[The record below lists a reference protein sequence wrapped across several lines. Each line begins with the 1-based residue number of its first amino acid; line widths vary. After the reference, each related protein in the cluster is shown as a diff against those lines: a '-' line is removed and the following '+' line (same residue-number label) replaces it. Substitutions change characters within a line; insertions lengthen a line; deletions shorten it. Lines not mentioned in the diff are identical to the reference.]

1 MKRAA
6 LLCTLLL
13 AAATYVYLQQT
24 AAPPPKL
31 ASFVPGGAL
40 IYLEAPEF
48 GRLLRDW
55 DASQVKTEW
64 LASQNYAV
72 FSRSNLYTKL
82 SQVYAE
88 YGEAAGFLPDLKS
101 LIEIAGSQSAL
112 ALYEIR
118 DVEFLYIS
126 RIAESNVA
134 ASPLWAVRAKFEER
148 QAGGVTFYQR
158 TDAATKRT
166 VAFAVAKGYLILGT
180 REDLVA
186 QSLELLA
193 GSANPSVAADR
204 WYRDAVAQAAGPG
217 ELRMVMNLESLVK
230 SVYVRSYWVQR
241 NAASVRRY
249 RAGVADVTRSSGEI
263 AERRV
268 FLRTPDAGASAEG
281 AAGPATVAALA
292 ALVPPEA
299 GMYKAF
305 AIAESTGAA
314 PLIVTKL
321 IGSPEPRRRDWRD
334 APYAVSPDNRAG
346 SEADLETRID
356 EQPLPADAGNVDS
369 VAAIDAMVRQ
379 AGAQGMLLVQS
390 SSAGAGTF
398 VQTPAAIVLAAN
410 AEWSP
415 DSVRTALGNAAGK
428 LWTTSQLG
436 AQWVLSTA
444 GAHSVQRL
452 DGLGSLLFVTR
463 GRLLFVGNDARLLA
477 SVLDRAGVLP
487 AAGGFTYAAGFRHL
501 RERANYERVM
511 AALDFVSPPSNPGF
525 YRPEVQGGPTFFSG
539 NIGSLGRV
547 LSSVTE
553 VGITEEDRG
562 STTIQT
568 VKYQIEK

>member
-6 LLCTLLL
+6 LLCALLL

-24 AAPPPKL
+24 AAPPARL
-31 ASFVPGGAL
+31 ASFMPGGAL
-40 IYLEAPEF
+40 VYLEAPEF

-55 DASQVKTEW
+55 DASQVKTDW

-72 FSRSNLYTKL
+72 FSRSNLFAKL
-82 SQVYAE
+82 SQVYTE
-88 YGEAAGFLPDLKS
+88 YGDTAGFLPDLKS

-126 RIAESNVA
+126 RIAESDVA

-193 GSANPSVAADR
+193 GSANPSVAGDR

-230 SVYVRSYWVQR
+230 SVYFRSYWVQR
-241 NAASVRRY
+241 NASAVRRY
-249 RAGVADVTRSSGEI
+249 WAGVADVTRSSSEI

-268 FLRTPDAGASAEG
+268 FLRTPDAAAPAESAVDR
-281 AAGPATVAALA
+281 ATVAGLM

-299 GMYKAF
+299 GVYKAF
-305 AIAESTGAA
+305 PIAESTGAA
-314 PLIVTKL
+314 SLIVAKL
-321 IGSPEPRRRDWRD
+321 IGSPEQHRRDWRD
-334 APYAVSPDNRAG
+334 APYAVSLDNRAG

-356 EQPLPADAGNVDS
+356 EQPLPADAGNADS

-379 AGAQGMLLVQS
+379 AGAHGMLLVQS
-390 SSAGAGTF
+390 SSAVAGTF

-415 DSVRTALGNAAGK
+415 DSVRAALANAAGK

-436 AQWVLSTA
+436 AQWVASTA

-463 GRLLFVGNDARLLA
+463 GRLLFVSNDSRLLA
-477 SVLDRAGVLP
+477 SVLDRAGVPP
-487 AAGGFTYAAGFRHL
+487 AAGAFTYAAGFRHL

-511 AALDFVSPPSNPGF
+511 AALDFVSPPANPGF
-525 YRPEVQGGPTFFSG
+525 FRPEAQAGPTFFSG
-539 NIGSLGRV
+539 NIGSLSRV
-547 LSSVTE
+547 LSSVAE
-553 VGITEEDRG
+553 VGITEEDHG
-562 STTIQT
+562 GATIQT
-568 VKYQIEK
+568 VKYQFGK

>member
-6 LLCTLLL
+6 LLCAFLL

-24 AAPPPKL
+24 AAPPAGL
-31 ASFVPGGAL
+31 ASFMPGGAL
-40 IYLEAPEF
+40 VYLEAPEF

-55 DASQVKTEW
+55 DASRVKADW
-64 LASQNYAV
+64 LASENYAV
-72 FSRSNLYTKL
+72 FSRSNLFTKL

-88 YGEAAGFLPDLKS
+88 YGETAGFLPDLKS

-118 DVEFLYIS
+118 DVEFLYVS
-126 RIAESNVA
+126 RIAESDVV

-166 VAFAVAKGYLILGT
+166 VAFAFAKGYLILGT

-193 GSANPSVAADR
+193 GGANPSIAGDR
-204 WYRDAVAQAAGPG
+204 WYRDALAQAAGPG
-217 ELRMVMNLESLVK
+217 ELRLVMNLESLVK
-230 SVYVRSYWVQR
+230 SVYFRSYWVQR
-241 NAASVRRY
+241 NASAVRRY
-249 RAGVADVTRSSGEI
+249 WAGVAEVTRSPGEI

-268 FLRTPDAGASAEG
+268 FLRTPDVAVPAEG
-281 AAGPATVAALA
+281 ADPATVAGLV

-299 GMYKAF
+299 GVYKAF
-305 AIAESTGAA
+305 PIKESTGTAS
-314 PLIVTKL
+314 LIVAKL
-321 IGSPEPRRRDWRD
+321 IGSPEQHRRDWRD

-356 EQPLPADAGNVDS
+356 EQPLPADAGNADS

-379 AGAQGMLLVQS
+379 AGAHGMLLVQS
-390 SSAGAGTF
+390 SSAAAGTF
-398 VQTPAAIVLAAN
+398 VQTPTAIVLAAN
-410 AEWSP
+410 TEWSP
-415 DSVRTALGNAAGK
+415 DSVRVALGNAAGK

-436 AQWVLSTA
+436 AQWVASTS

-463 GRLLFVGNDARLLA
+463 GRLLFVSNDSWLLA
-477 SVLDRAGVLP
+477 SVLDRTRVPP
-487 AAGGFTYAAGFRHL
+487 AAGVFTYAAGFRHL
-501 RERANYERVM
+501 RERTNYERVM
-511 AALDFVSPPSNPGF
+511 AALDFVSPATNLGF
-525 YRPEVQGGPTFFSG
+525 FRAEVRGVPTFFSG
-539 NIGSLGRV
+539 NLGSLSRV
-547 LSSVTE
+547 LSSVAE

-562 STTIQT
+562 SATIQT
-568 VKYQIEK
+568 VRYQFGK